1 MFGMEKYQSFL
12 QWFMKNIKY
21 GLQHE
26 IGLLMMFVIG
36 DEKKAT
42 QQHTHAKNRVHILCS
57 VSYMQQQ
64 DEAVNKKFNKNI

>member
-1 MFGMEKYQSFL
+1 
-12 QWFMKNIKY
+12 
-21 GLQHE
+21 
-26 IGLLMMFVIG
+26 MMFVIG

-64 DEAVNKKFNKNI
+64 DEAVKSVEKQEHLVWER

>member
-1 MFGMEKYQSFL
+1 
-12 QWFMKNIKY
+12 MKNIKY
-21 GLQHE
+21 GLENE